1 MYMFFLLLYRKF
13 ETMKN
18 ILKKYLSTVGIGFAM
33 GSANVIPGV
42 SGGTIAFITGI
53 YAELINAIRQCV
65 SKDTI
70 RMALKFDI
78 KGIFRTLPWKFL
90 LALCIGVAIS
100 FATMAKL
107 FVWLLEK
114 HPQMTY
120 AFFFGLIAA
129 SIITMTKQVQKW
141 NISTIISAVAGAVAA
156 YAIITMVPMNTP
168 DSWWMM
174 FLCGFI
180 CIIAMILPG
189 LSGSFLMLLLGQYER
204 VWQSVSDVCAFKSSS
219 SQWILIF
226 WVALGGIVGLGS
238 FVHLLNYLM
247 RRFKDAT
254 TAALIGFM
262 IGTLPRIWPYTK
274 ETDFVLKKGKLVATK
289 FKCLAPEWN
298 ISLLWIVLIAAAGLA
313 MVLVIEK
320 MASKETEK

>member
-1 MYMFFLLLYRKF
+1 
-13 ETMKN
+13 MKDL
-18 ILKKYLSTVGIGFAM
+18 LKKYSRIAGIGFAM

-53 YAELINAIRQCV
+53 YEELINSIRKCV
-65 SKDTI
+65 SPEVV
-70 RMALKFDI
+70 RMALKFDL
-78 KGIFRTLPWKFL
+78 KGLFRELPWRFL
-90 LALCIGVAIS
+90 LALGVGIVIS
-100 FATMAKL
+100 FATMAK
-107 FVWLLEK
+107 FCVWMLEN
-114 HPQMTY
+114 HPQITN

-129 SIITMTKQVQKW
+129 SIYTMAKTVGKW
-141 NISTIISAVAGAVAA
+141 RTPVIVSAVAGAVAA
-156 YAIITMVPMNTP
+156 YFVITLVPMNTP
-168 DSWWMM
+168 DSWSMM

-189 LSGSFLMLLLGQYER
+189 LSGSFLMLILGQYER
-204 VWQSVSDVCAFKSSS
+204 IWQAVADVCSFKINADNLSV
-219 SQWILIF
+219 LF
-226 WVALGGIVGLGS
+226 WAALGGVIGLGS

-262 IGTLPRIWPYTK
+262 VGTLPRIWPYIK

-298 ISLLWIVLIAAAGLA
+298 ISLLYIVLTAVAGLVI
-313 MVLVIEK
+313 VLLIEK
-320 MASKETEK
+320 FAAENGDK

>member
-1 MYMFFLLLYRKF
+1 
-13 ETMKN
+13 MKN
-18 ILKKYLSTVGIGFAM
+18 ILKKYASIAGIGFAM

-53 YAELINAIRQCV
+53 YEELISSIRQCV
-65 SKDTI
+65 SKEI
-70 RMALKFDI
+70 LKMALKFDI
-78 KGIFRTLPWKFL
+78 KGLIKTLPWKFL
-90 LALCIGVAIS
+90 LSLCIGVAIS

-114 HPQMTY
+114 HPQLTY

-129 SIITMTKQVQKW
+129 SIITMAKKVEKW
-141 NISTIISAVAGAVAA
+141 NIPSVISAIVGAIAA

-168 DSWWMM
+168 DNWWMM
-174 FLCGFI
+174 FLCGAI

-204 VWQSVSDVCAFKSSS
+204 VWQAVSDVCAFKAST
-219 SQWILIF
+219 SQLLTLF
-226 WVALGGIVGLGS
+226 WVTLGSIAGLGS

-262 IGTLPRIWPYTK
+262 IGTLPRIWPYIK

-298 ISLLWIVLIAAAGLA
+298 ITLLWVILIAAAGLIL
-313 MVLVIEK
+313 VLAVEK
-320 MASKETEK
+320 MAAKCQEK

>member
-1 MYMFFLLLYRKF
+1 
-13 ETMKN
+13 MKN
-18 ILKKYLSTVGIGFAM
+18 ILKKYASIAGIGFAM

-53 YAELINAIRQCV
+53 YEELINSIRKCV
-65 SKDTI
+65 SPATLK
-70 RMALKFDI
+70 MALKFDV
-78 KGIFRTLPWKFL
+78 KGLYNTLPWRFL

-107 FVWLLEK
+107 FVWLLEN
-114 HPQMTY
+114 HPKLTY

-129 SIITMTKQVQKW
+129 SIITMAKKVDKW
-141 NISTIISAVAGAVAA
+141 NASAIISAVVGAAAA
-156 YAIITMVPMNTP
+156 YGVITMVPMSTP
-168 DSWWMM
+168 DTWWMM

-180 CIIAMILPG
+180 CIVAMILPG
-189 LSGSFLMLLLGQYER
+189 LSGSFLMLILGQYER
-204 VWQSVSDVCAFKSSS
+204 VWQAVSDVCALKATGDQFVM
-219 SQWILIF
+219 IF
-226 WVALGGIVGLGS
+226 WVAIGCAAGLGS

-262 IGTLPRIWPYTK
+262 VGTLPRIWPYIK

-289 FKCLAPEWN
+289 FKCMAPEWN
-298 ISLLWIVLIAAAGLA
+298 TTLIWVALVAVAGFVIVFA
-313 MVLVIEK
+313 IEK
-320 MASKETEK
+320 MAEKGQEK